1 MPGRDARC
9 CVVGAVAALA
19 AGTLAPVLGCG
30 GADPPPGSDAGHAD
44 REDAPG
50 SRSGAGLPAP
60 RSRDI
65 AFGFLGR
72 IYAMRPDGS
81 GRVRLTGMPANPT
94 LETGDAEPAW
104 SPDATTLA
112 FVRTRQLGFEDFRSQ
127 VYLRGPDDG
136 RARPLTAG
144 VDGVSISGP
153 AWSPD
158 GQRIAFVRFVQGDRA
173 ESTIMVAEADGGGE
187 QVLRSESYDIEGTR
201 HHLWEPAWAPDGTRI
216 AYTLRRLDRRHH
228 FRTSLYVMDAN
239 GGEAR
244 LLARDAGDAAWSP
257 DGRRIAFASVR
268 DRNGKTCYDQC
279 NYHGELYVMDADG
292 SNPVRLTRNR
302 GDDSSPSWSPDGRRI
317 AFASDRNYPGAGGS
331 EIYSIR
337 PDGSCLTWL
346 TNGTPASIDPAWRN
360 VPGSSSDPG
369 GCGATRRRP
378 LVRVDLRS
386 VRAFDGHPVY
396 WLGKRYGNLLLS
408 FAEAGRDV
416 AFVYDDCASYNPRD
430 CPPPIQL
437 QETSVCSRQTTLA
450 VIAQP
455 NYSPMR
461 VFAADGLLFVD
472 IGQGDLGVIT
482 GTAHVRVFPDA
493 RSRRGANRRALTAV
507 RSLRP
512 IGQRAGALPA
522 TALSRTLLHRLRRTE
537 RALVRVGSVD
547 AVART
552 LGIPRVQVRR
562 RLQLARVVRS
572 LPRLR
577 AVACPRR

>member
-9 CVVGAVAALA
+9 CVVGAVALLA
-19 AGTLAPVLGCG
+19 AATLSPLFGCG
-30 GADPPPGSDAGHAD
+30 GAGPSPGSDVGPTARDEPPGS
-44 REDAPG
+44 G
-50 SRSGAGLPAP
+50 SGVGSATPP
-60 RSRDI
+60 SRDL

-81 GRVRLTGMPANPT
+81 GRVRLTGVPANPI
-94 LETGDAEPAW
+94 LGTGDAEPAW
-104 SPDATTLA
+104 SPDAATLA

-127 VYLRGPDDG
+127 VYVRDPDGG

-144 VDGVSISGP
+144 VDGVSVSGP

-158 GQRIAFVRFVQGDRA
+158 GQRIAYVRFVQGDRA
-173 ESTIMVAEADGGGE
+173 ESAIVVAEADGGGE
-187 QVLRSESYDIEGTR
+187 QVLRSEPYDIEGTR
-201 HHLWEPAWAPDGTRI
+201 HHLWEPAWSPDGTHI

-228 FRTSLYVMDAN
+228 FRPSLYVMDAN

-257 DGRRIAFASVR
+257 EGRRIAFASVR

-279 NYHGELYVMDADG
+279 NYHGELYVIDADG

-317 AFASDRNYPGAGGS
+317 AFASDRNYPGAGGL

-408 FAEAGRDV
+408 FAEAGRDA

-430 CPPPIQL
+430 CPAPIQL
-437 QETSVCSRQTTLA
+437 QETSVCSGRTNLA

-455 NYSPMR
+455 NYHPMR
-461 VFAADGLLFVD
+461 VFAARGLLFVD
-472 IGQGDLGVIT
+472 IGQGDLSVIS
-482 GTAHVRVFPDA
+482 GAAHVRIFPDA
-493 RSRRGANRRALTAV
+493 HSRRGGNRRALAAV

-512 IGQRAGALPA
+512 IGKRARALPA
-522 TALSRTLLHRLRRTE
+522 PALSRTLLHRLRRTE
-537 RALVRVGSVD
+537 RAQLRLGSVG

-572 LPRLR
+572 LPRVR
-577 AVACPRR
+577 AVTCPRR